1 MIPGGSAGSNQVGAN
16 ETCTPQVSCPFGSA
30 AAAPGTTSN
39 AARASSAAT
48 LRRVVSSMLRPPLRS
63 VAGERHVL
71 VGRRVGVTRDQA
83 EPRFLHAGT
92 GAVEEGLLPE
102 MPVDR
107 PLIPDLLDLFQR
119 PFAPLTLDSAP

>member
-1 MIPGGSAGSNQVGAN
+1 MIPWVSAGSNQAGAN

-63 VAGERHVL
+63 VACQRHVL
-71 VGRRVGVTRDQA
+71 VGRRVGVARDQA
-83 EPRFLHAGT
+83 EPGFLDAR
-92 GAVEEGLLPE
+92 AVAVDEGLLPK
-102 MPVDR
+102 MRVDR
-107 PLIPDLLDLFQR
+107 ALVDELL
-119 PFAPLTLDSAP
+119 